1 MRTILILFLTLSS
14 IRPLFGT
21 EQWQIREVFS
31 NSDGRVQFI
40 ELYSPAFNQNALSTL
55 TIRVNE
61 QVIQP
66 TIDTL
71 GGTRNK
77 HFLLATASFESE
89 TNGIVPDF
97 ILPERTIPTSGVITI
112 QIGTRTTRTFTNL
125 PLDGIFSVNAASE
138 QFLNSPTN
146 FAGEVGALRLNSSV
160 GQYHC
165 DSGDLEFF
173 VSTSAGNV
181 FFVILETITTEPFEV
196 EFAQATPQTKGTAT
210 GASYSDA
217 EGLHLDFLSADCL
230 ESNSLYDADFEIS
243 NADPLRFQL
252 TSVDLL
258 VQEQQDIK
266 ILEEGTSEG
275 AWPNYSGNL
284 SSNKYSPL
292 DQIHKQNVNEV
303 EILWR
308 WRSLD
313 NDIVGPVNSA
323 FESTPLMIDGVLYT
337 STSFSQVAAIDA
349 LTGITLWTFDPQSYK
364 FGRPP
369 NNGFLHRGVA
379 WWEKRDLRENTRTK
393 RLYIATGDARLIAI
407 NPDTGLPV
415 YNFGNNG
422 IVDLLDGVPRQN
434 ASSLVLDQA
443 HDQLGIPELAG
454 TPIQIGN
461 TSPPIICRDVVIVGS
476 SIHDGE
482 VLPPSPPGDVKGFS
496 ALTGELLW
504 TFHTIPR
511 AGEFGTETWE
521 NESWSRNGGAN
532 VWAPMSADEEL
543 GQVYLP
549 VSCPTNNYY
558 GGQRPGDNLFAN
570 SVVSLD
576 CETGKRNWHYQTV
589 HHDIWDY
596 DLPAAPNLMDITV
609 DGIQIQAL
617 AQVSKQGYVYVL
629 DRVTGEP
636 VWPIV
641 ETPVIP
647 SQVPGEIAASTQPIP
662 SKPPPF
668 ERQGVELAA
677 LWNPS
682 SVDPYVAGPL
692 YTPPSTQGTIITPGE
707 GGGANWGGASFDP
720 ETQTL
725 YVSSLGPFTYL
736 IQLFRA
742 NVNFYYA
749 RPEFFQ
755 GHGSPYIGP
764 LGTITSYDMNEGT
777 VNWQVPNTEFG
788 GVVGTASSM
797 VTKSLLIYG
806 NRSLQELRFFDKEN
820 GNFLSSVSLPASVSG
835 VPMTFQIGDRQIIVV
850 AVGKGTETTEL
861 VALGLP

>member
-66 TIDTL
+66 TIDTI
-71 GGTRNK
+71 GDTRNK

-173 VSTSAGNV
+173 VSTSAGDV

-196 EFAQATPQTKGTAT
+196 EFTQATPQTKGTAT

-337 STSFSQVAAIDA
+337 STSFSQVAAIDP

-482 VLPPSPPGDVKGFS
+482 VLPR
-496 ALTGELLW
+496 LL
-504 TFHTIPR
+504 
-511 AGEFGTETWE
+511 
-521 NESWSRNGGAN
+521 
-532 VWAPMSADEEL
+532 
-543 GQVYLP
+543 
-549 VSCPTNNYY
+549 
-558 GGQRPGDNLFAN
+558 
-570 SVVSLD
+570 
-576 CETGKRNWHYQTV
+576 
-589 HHDIWDY
+589 
-596 DLPAAPNLMDITV
+596 
-609 DGIQIQAL
+609 
-617 AQVSKQGYVYVL
+617 
-629 DRVTGEP
+629 RVT
-636 VWPIV
+636 
-641 ETPVIP
+641 
-647 SQVPGEIAASTQPIP
+647 
-662 SKPPPF
+662 
-668 ERQGVELAA
+668 
-677 LWNPS
+677 
-682 SVDPYVAGPL
+682 
-692 YTPPSTQGTIITPGE
+692 
-707 GGGANWGGASFDP
+707 
-720 ETQTL
+720 
-725 YVSSLGPFTYL
+725 
-736 IQLFRA
+736 
-742 NVNFYYA
+742 
-749 RPEFFQ
+749 
-755 GHGSPYIGP
+755 
-764 LGTITSYDMNEGT
+764 
-777 VNWQVPNTEFG
+777 
-788 GVVGTASSM
+788 
-797 VTKSLLIYG
+797 
-806 NRSLQELRFFDKEN
+806 
-820 GNFLSSVSLPASVSG
+820 
-835 VPMTFQIGDRQIIVV
+835 
-850 AVGKGTETTEL
+850 
-861 VALGLP
+861 

>member
-31 NSDGRVQFI
+31 NSDGTVQFI

-173 VSTSAGNV
+173 VSTSAGDV

-196 EFAQATPQTKGTAT
+196 EFTQATPQTKGTAT

-337 STSFSQVAAIDA
+337 STSFSQVAAIDP

-422 IVDLLDGVPRQN
+422 IVDLLDGLPRQN

-570 SVVSLD
+570 SGVSLD

-647 SQVPGEIAASTQPIP
+647 
-662 SKPPPF
+662 
-668 ERQGVELAA
+668 
-677 LWNPS
+677 
-682 SVDPYVAGPL
+682 
-692 YTPPSTQGTIITPGE
+692 
-707 GGGANWGGASFDP
+707 
-720 ETQTL
+720 
-725 YVSSLGPFTYL
+725 
-736 IQLFRA
+736 
-742 NVNFYYA
+742 
-749 RPEFFQ
+749 
-755 GHGSPYIGP
+755 
-764 LGTITSYDMNEGT
+764 
-777 VNWQVPNTEFG
+777 
-788 GVVGTASSM
+788 
-797 VTKSLLIYG
+797 
-806 NRSLQELRFFDKEN
+806 
-820 GNFLSSVSLPASVSG
+820 
-835 VPMTFQIGDRQIIVV
+835 
-850 AVGKGTETTEL
+850 
-861 VALGLP
+861 

>member
-125 PLDGIFSVNAASE
+125 PLNGIFSVNAASE

-173 VSTSAGNV
+173 VSTSAGDV
-181 FFVILETITTEPFEV
+181 FFVILKTITTEPFEV
-196 EFAQATPQTKGTAT
+196 EFTQATPQTKGTAT

-243 NADPLRFQL
+243 NADPLQFQL
-252 TSVDLL
+252 TSADLL

-337 STSFSQVAAIDA
+337 STSFSQVAAIDP

-549 VSCPTNNYY
+549 VSCPTNNY
-558 GGQRPGDNLFAN
+558 
-570 SVVSLD
+570 
-576 CETGKRNWHYQTV
+576 
-589 HHDIWDY
+589 
-596 DLPAAPNLMDITV
+596 
-609 DGIQIQAL
+609 
-617 AQVSKQGYVYVL
+617 
-629 DRVTGEP
+629 
-636 VWPIV
+636 
-641 ETPVIP
+641 
-647 SQVPGEIAASTQPIP
+647 
-662 SKPPPF
+662 
-668 ERQGVELAA
+668 
-677 LWNPS
+677 
-682 SVDPYVAGPL
+682 
-692 YTPPSTQGTIITPGE
+692 
-707 GGGANWGGASFDP
+707 
-720 ETQTL
+720 
-725 YVSSLGPFTYL
+725 
-736 IQLFRA
+736 
-742 NVNFYYA
+742 
-749 RPEFFQ
+749 
-755 GHGSPYIGP
+755 
-764 LGTITSYDMNEGT
+764 
-777 VNWQVPNTEFG
+777 
-788 GVVGTASSM
+788 
-797 VTKSLLIYG
+797 
-806 NRSLQELRFFDKEN
+806 
-820 GNFLSSVSLPASVSG
+820 
-835 VPMTFQIGDRQIIVV
+835 
-850 AVGKGTETTEL
+850 
-861 VALGLP
+861 